1 MEDLVAFLG
10 YIRSSKGMDSFFSK
24 VYQYLLDGWQIRTEE
39 LIFDQWALLKLKL
52 FEVYE
57 SMPIASWDDDIRARQ
72 WRDASDVQ
80 CPSLEHFLRYVGQV
94 GGELK
99 YDVLI
104 SLPKK
109 KASAEILRDYLKEL
123 GKGHVKEH
131 ASQLL
136 AALDANV

>member
-1 MEDLVAFLG
+1 MEL
-10 YIRSSKGMDSFFSK
+10 KP
-24 VYQYLLDGWQIRTEE
+24 
-39 LIFDQWALLKLKL
+39 FD
-52 FEVYE
+52 VYE

-80 CPSLEHFLRYVGQV
+80 CPSLEQFLRYVGRV

-123 GKGHVKEH
+123 GKDHVKEH